1 MRMSFMMILMLLSG
15 ISLGYEVGIFPVVI
29 NSLAHAFHL
38 TVASIPVVAASSSL
52 AAALAAL
59 ISGFLADYF
68 GRRVC
73 LLAAIII
80 FTLGILDSSI
90 AESLSELVLGRLL
103 LGCGMGVLFVL
114 TPLYLIEL
122 SPTNQRGQ
130 WMAIYFLAI
139 NVGIFIACITGFLL
153 VRHHVWRF
161 LMVLGFFPMMLIC
174 LGSWFI
180 PESPRWLAHQTIA
193 RFESHTSQQVVLWDE
208 RGMRVLLIGMIIN
221 IFAQAVG
228 GHAIVVYATLT
239 MHGLSLHDSFS
250 SLTSNIMMA
259 FALTLGT
266 FLAVR
271 VMDTFPRRRL
281 LLLGMS
287 GMTTSLVLLS
297 WVLGH
302 SIDVNFMTF
311 IVLVSC
317 ALFVGCQGL
326 SLAPMA
332 SLLPGELF
340 PQSLRGM
347 GMGICSSVYWITN
360 TIIVYAFPHMLIEY
374 GATISFL
381 VFLGFTLIAWVWFYF
396 NIPETGRVSLEILEK
411 NVQEG
416 RQNRRLGVEDI
427 FAGLN

>member
-1 MRMSFMMILMLLSG
+1 MRMSFMIILMLLSG
-15 ISLGYEVGIFPVVI
+15 ISLGYEVGIFPTVI
-29 NSLAHAFHL
+29 ESLAQAFHL
-38 TVASIPVVAASSSL
+38 TVASIPIVAASSPL
-52 AAALAAL
+52 AAALGAL
-59 ISGFLADYF
+59 LSGFLADYF
-68 GRRVC
+68 GRRVF

-80 FTLGILDSSI
+80 FTLGILESSI
-90 AESLSELVLGRLL
+90 AESLSELVFGRVLF
-103 LGCGMGVLFVL
+103 GCGMGVLFVL

-139 NVGIFIACITGFLL
+139 NVGIFLACIAGFLL
-153 VRHHVWRF
+153 ERHHVWRF
-161 LMVLGFFPMMLIC
+161 LMVLGCLPAVLIC
-174 LGSWFI
+174 LGSWLI
-180 PESPRWLAHQTIA
+180 PESPRWLAQKTA
-193 RFESHTSQQVVLWDE
+193 ALSDRSLLKPVALWDE
-208 RGMRVLLIGMIIN
+208 RGIRVLLIGMIVN

-302 SIDVNFMTF
+302 RVDVNFMTF

-317 ALFVGCQGL
+317 TLFVGCQGL

-340 PQSLRGM
+340 PQSLRGI

-381 VFLGFTLIAWVWFYF
+381 VFLSFTLIAWVWFYF
-396 NIPETGRVSLEILEK
+396 NIPETGCVSLETLEK

-416 RQNRRLGVEDI
+416 RQNRCLGVEDI